1 MMIAEGITMRMRNK
15 VLILAVVISLS
26 GQARAASEAV
36 YDEKA
41 DAPKQIAT
49 AIAEASRSGKHV
61 VLVFGANWCPDCHAL
76 DAQMHKPELAAIIGR
91 NFLIVKVDVGRM
103 DKNLDLAQKYGVPL
117 RRGIP
122 AMAVLDPQGK
132 LLYAQDQG
140 QFADA
145 RHLNFESIK
154 AFFEQWKPKR

>member
-1 MMIAEGITMRMRNK
+1 MRLRSQ
-15 VLILAVVISLS
+15 VLILAAAVVLP
-26 GQARAASEAV
+26 GLAQAAHNLV

-41 DAPKQIAT
+41 DAPMQVTAT
-49 AIAEASRSGKHV
+49 IAEGSRRGKHI
-61 VLVFGANWCPDCHAL
+61 VLVFGANWCPDCQAL
-76 DAQMHKPELAAIIGR
+76 DVQMHKPELAALVEKS
-91 NFLIVKVDVGRM
+91 FLVVKVDVGRM
-103 DKNLDLAQKYGVPL
+103 DKNLDLARKYGVPL

-122 AMAVLDPQGK
+122 AVAVLDSQGK

-145 RHLNFESIK
+145 RHLGLESIK

>member
-1 MMIAEGITMRMRNK
+1 MRLRNQ
-15 VLILAVVISLS
+15 VLILTAAVVLT
-26 GQARAASEAV
+26 GLARAASEAI

-41 DAPKQIAT
+41 DAPKQVSA
-49 AIAEASRSGKHV
+49 AIAEALRSGKHIA
-61 VLVFGANWCPDCHAL
+61 LVFGTNWCPDCHAL
-76 DAQMHKPELAAIIGR
+76 DAQMHKPELAAIVEK
-91 NFLIVKVDVGRM
+91 NFLVVKIDVGRM
-103 DKNLDLAQKYGVPL
+103 DKNFDLAQKYGVPL

-145 RHLNFESIK
+145 RHMSFESIK
-154 AFFEQWKPKR
+154 AFFEQWMPKG

>member
-1 MMIAEGITMRMRNK
+1 
-15 VLILAVVISLS
+15 VLLAGL
-26 GQARAASEAV
+26 ARAASEAV

-41 DAPKQIAT
+41 DAPKQVSA
-49 AIAEASRSGKHV
+49 AIAEGSRSGKQI
-61 VLVFGANWCPDCHAL
+61 VLVFGANWCPDCRAL
-76 DAQMHKPELAAIIGR
+76 DAQMHEPALAAIVEK
-91 NFLIVKVDVGRM
+91 NFLVVKVDVGGM

-122 AMAVLDPQGK
+122 ALAVLDPQGK

-145 RHLNFESIK
+145 RHLSFESIK
-154 AFFEQWKPKR
+154 AFFEQWMPKG

>member
-1 MMIAEGITMRMRNK
+1 MRLRRLVF
-15 VLILAVVISLS
+15 VLAAAVALT
-26 GQARAASEAV
+26 GLTRAASNAV

-41 DAPKQIAT
+41 DAPKQVTAT
-49 AIAEASRSGKHV
+49 IVEATHSGKNI
-61 VLVFGANWCPDCHAL
+61 VLVFGANWCPDCLAL
-76 DAQMHKPELAAIIGR
+76 DAQMHKPELAAIIAK
-91 NFLIVKVDVGRM
+91 NFLVVKVDVGRM
-103 DKNLDLAQKYGVPL
+103 DKNLELARKYGVPL

-145 RHLNFESIK
+145 RHLSFESIQ
-154 AFFEQWKPKR
+154 AFFEQWKPKG

>member
-1 MMIAEGITMRMRNK
+1 MRLRSQ
-15 VLILAVVISLS
+15 VLILAAALVLT
-26 GQARAASEAV
+26 GLARAASEAI

-41 DAPKQIAT
+41 DAPKQVTA
-49 AIAEASRSGKHV
+49 AIAAALRSGKHI

-76 DAQMHKPELAAIIGR
+76 DAQMHKPELAAIVEK
-91 NFLIVKVDVGRM
+91 NFLVVKIDVGGM

-145 RHLNFESIK
+145 RHLSYESIK
-154 AFFEQWKPKR
+154 EFFVKWEPKR

>member
-1 MMIAEGITMRMRNK
+1 MKLRDQL
-15 VLILAVVISLS
+15 LILAAAVVLT
-26 GQARAASEAV
+26 GLARAASNVV

-41 DAPKQIAT
+41 DAPKQVTAT
-49 AIAEASRSGKHV
+49 IAEASRSGQYI

-76 DAQMHKPELAAIIGR
+76 DAQMHKPELAALVEK
-91 NFLIVKVDVGRM
+91 NFLVVKVDVGRI
-103 DKNLDLAQKYGVPL
+103 DKNLELARKYGVPL

-145 RHLNFESIK
+145 RHMRFESIK
-154 AFFEQWKPKR
+154 AFFDRWKPKG

>member
-1 MMIAEGITMRMRNK
+1 MRRRSPL
-15 VLILAVVISLS
+15 LILVAAVALIGL
-26 GQARAASEAV
+26 ARAASNVV

-41 DAPKQIAT
+41 DAPKQVLAT
-49 AIAEASRSGKHV
+49 IAEASRRGKHI

-76 DAQMHKPELAAIIGR
+76 DVQMHKPELAALVAK
-91 NFLIVKVDVGRM
+91 NFLVVNVDVGRM
-103 DKNLDLAQKYGVPL
+103 DKNLELARNYGVPL

-122 AMAVLDPQGK
+122 ALAVLDPQGK

-145 RHLNFESIK
+145 RHLSFESIK
-154 AFFEQWKPKR
+154 EFFVKWEPKR

>member
-1 MMIAEGITMRMRNK
+1 MRLRSQ
-15 VLILAVVISLS
+15 VLILAAALVLT
-26 GQARAASEAV
+26 GLARAASEAI

-41 DAPKQIAT
+41 DAPKQVTAT
-49 AIAEASRSGKHV
+49 IAEASRSGKHI

-76 DAQMHKPELAAIIGR
+76 DAQMHKPELAAIVEK
-91 NFLIVKVDVGRM
+91 NFLVVEIDVGSM

-122 AMAVLDPQGK
+122 ALAVLDPQGK

-145 RHLNFESIK
+145 RHLSVESIK
-154 AFFEQWKPKR
+154 AFFEQWKPKG

>member
-1 MMIAEGITMRMRNK
+1 MRRRSQ
-15 VLILAVVISLS
+15 VLILAAAVALT
-26 GQARAASEAV
+26 GLARATGEAV

-41 DAPKQIAT
+41 DAPKQVTAAT
-49 AIAEASRSGKHV
+49 AEASRRGKHI

-76 DAQMHKPELAAIIGR
+76 DAQMHKPELAAIVAR
-91 NFLIVKVDVGRM
+91 NFLVVKVDVGSM

-132 LLYAQDQG
+132 LLFAQDQG

-145 RHLNFESIK
+145 RHLSYESIQE
-154 AFFEQWKPKR
+154 FFVKWEPKR